1 MFKPES
7 WQSHSEYR
15 TFVTAF
21 RRRLSRN
28 YPKYHF
34 DSYEKEYQKLLELNL
49 DPAMEFMS
57 SFYSSGGRPAKN

>member
-21 RRRLSRN
+21 RQRLSRN

-34 DSYEKEYQKLLELNL
+34 DSYEKEYRKLLELNL

-57 SFYSSGGRPAKN
+57 SFYNCSFLNR